1 MSGLFQTIRTLAADY
16 SAAFGVPQRALV
28 RDAMLGTAALLVG
41 LVNVVALVALI
52 GGGR

>member
-1 MSGLFQTIRTLAADY
+1 MSGLIRSIRALAADY
-16 SAAFGVPQRALV
+16 AAAFELPRGQLRYDAL
-28 RDAMLGTAALLVG
+28 LGTAALLVG